1 LRRRGL
7 AGGRRL
13 VLAGG
18 HGGVN
23 NGCKRIVAHNFQV
36 AIKIRMQDGC
46 RPLQMK
52 TFMLLKSAPDCAKRY
67 VAPQDTVAVE

>member
-1 LRRRGL
+1 
-7 AGGRRL
+7 
-13 VLAGG
+13 
-18 HGGVN
+18 
-23 NGCKRIVAHNFQV
+23 VAHNFQV

-52 TFMLLKSAPDCAKRY
+52 TFMLLKSAPNCAKRY